1 MSLSVQES
9 KHIAKKIG
17 RDLSTTERQIIAAE
31 WSEHCSYKSSKKHLK
46 ILPTT
51 GRNVINEKG
60 YDSGVLDVGDG
71 YVVTVHI
78 ESHNH
83 PSAVE
88 PYGGA
93 ATGVG
98 GVIRDILSAG
108 TRPIAIFDGLRF
120 GDIENDTHARWLF
133 KNAVSGIADYG
144 NCLGIPTIG
153 GEVEFD
159 ECYKNYALVDVAA
172 IGFGKKD
179 KLIKNHANVGDLVVL
194 IGGPTGRD
202 GIGGSQ
208 FASDS
213 LESEDRSA
221 IQIPDPFIEKLIIE
235 TILEARNEN
244 CINAMKDLGG
254 GGLSCAVSEIADSLG
269 IGIELDVDNI
279 HTREA
284 GLSPDEIMISESQ
297 ERMLIITKKKKLP
310 KLNEICNKFRVSC
323 SLIGYVKSDKMM
335 HVRKGENTF
344 ALLPADFVAHA
355 PLLDRKKTMP
365 KYLRRLKKENK
376 NKKLLDY
383 SKTILKLLSSPNI
396 ASKHWVFHQY
406 DHEVGI
412 RTVVKPGFDASV
424 LRLDNGKF
432 LSAKIDGNPKH
443 CYLNPRQ
450 GAIGCFE
457 EACRNIV
464 CTGANPIG
472 MVDHLQFGNPEDPEI
487 FWTFMEAL
495 EGISDFAKFLRVPCV
510 GGKVSFYNETPSG
523 PIKPTPLI
531 GVLGIIDKP
540 PLVPVP
546 PSNGDYLL
554 IVGKTKDELGGS
566 EYFEYI
572 HKFIGGN
579 CPTVDFKTSK
589 LNMITVLSLIKNNLI
604 KCVHDCSKGGFAI
617 ALSELSIN
625 GNIGCSIDI
634 EKIPS
639 IKNLSHEKILFSES
653 HSRYLLVVDGKNIT
667 RVKQYLSKQKI
678 LFGVLGKF
686 SGDQISITHKSNN
699 LVKNDV
705 DVMQK
710 RYFNGL
716 EDLLKHG

>member
-1 MSLSVQES
+1 LSLQ
-9 KHIAKKIG
+9 KHETKYIKDTIK
-17 RDLSTTERQIIAAE
+17 RELTKTELQIVAAE

-46 ILPTT
+46 MLPTT
-51 GRNVINEKG
+51 GPNVILEKG

-88 PYGGA
+88 PFGGA

-108 TRPIAIFDGLRF
+108 TRPIAILDGLRF
-120 GDIENDTHARWLF
+120 GNIENDTHARWLF
-133 KNAVSGIADYG
+133 KNAVSGIANYG

-159 ECYKNYALVDVAA
+159 DCYKNYALVDVAA

-179 KLIKNHANVGDLVVL
+179 QLIKNHATKDDLVVL

-202 GIGGSQ
+202 GVGGSQ

-213 LESEDRSA
+213 LENENRSA
-221 IQIPDPFIEKLIIE
+221 VQIPDPFIEKLIID
-235 TILEARNEN
+235 TILEARNEQ

-254 GGLSCAVSEIADSLG
+254 GGLSCAVSEIAESLE
-269 IGIELDVDNI
+269 IGIELDVNNV
-279 HTREA
+279 HTRES
-284 GLSPDEIMISESQ
+284 GLLPDEIMISESQ
-297 ERMLIITKKKKLP
+297 ERMLIITSKQKLP
-310 KLNEICNKFRVSC
+310 KLRQICNKFRVTC
-323 SLIGYVKSDKMM
+323 STIGHVKNDKMM
-335 HVRKGENTF
+335 HVKKAKKTL
-344 ALLPADFVAHA
+344 ALLPAEFVARA
-355 PLLDRKKTMP
+355 PLLDRKKTKP
-365 KYLRRLKKENK
+365 KYLLQIKKENRV
-376 NKKLLDY
+376 KKTLDY
-383 SKTILKLLSSPNI
+383 SKIILKLLSSPNI
-396 ASKHWVFHQY
+396 ASKHWVFQQY

-443 CYLNPRQ
+443 CYLDPRQ

-457 EACRNIV
+457 EACRNVV

-487 FWTFMEAL
+487 FWTFMESL
-495 EGISDFAKFLRVPCV
+495 EGLTEYAKFLRIPCV
-510 GGKVSFYNETPSG
+510 GGKVSFYNETPAG

-531 GVLGIIDKP
+531 GVLGIKDKTP
-540 PLVPVP
+540 FLSVSP
-546 PSNGDYLL
+546 NNDDYLVV
-554 IVGKTKDELGGS
+554 IGDTKDELGGS

-572 HKFIGGN
+572 HRFIGGV
-579 CPTVDFKTSK
+579 CPRVDFTDSK
-589 LNMITVLSLIKNNLI
+589 INMLAVLSLIKNKLV
-604 KCVHDCSKGGFAI
+604 KSVHDCSKGGLSI
-617 ALSELSIN
+617 ALSELSIF
-625 GNIGCSIDI
+625 GNIGCTIDI
-634 EKIPS
+634 EKIPCEE
-639 IKNLSHEKILFSES
+639 NLSSEKILFSES
-653 HSRYLLVVDGKNIT
+653 HSRYLLVIDKKNVEEVNHI
-667 RVKQYLSKQKI
+667 LSKKKI
-678 LFGVLGKF
+678 TFAVLGKF
-686 SGDQISITHKSNN
+686 SGDQIIIKHKSKN
-699 LVKNDV
+699 LVKFRIDLA
-705 DVMQK
+705 QK

>member
-1 MSLSVQES
+1 MSLQ
-9 KHIAKKIG
+9 KHETKYVKDTIKRK
-17 RDLSTTERQIIAAE
+17 LTKTELQIVAAE

-46 ILPTT
+46 MLPTT
-51 GRNVINEKG
+51 GPNVILEKG
-60 YDSGVLDVGDG
+60 YDSGVLDVGDS

-88 PYGGA
+88 PFGGA

-98 GVIRDILSAG
+98 GVIRDILSTG
-108 TRPIAIFDGLRF
+108 TRPIAILDGLRF
-120 GDIENDTHARWLF
+120 GNIENDAHARWLF
-133 KNAVSGIADYG
+133 KNVVSGIADYG

-159 ECYKNYALVDVAA
+159 DCYKNYALVDVAA
-172 IGFGKKD
+172 IGYGKKD
-179 KLIKNHANVGDLVVL
+179 RLIKNHANKGDLVVL

-208 FASDS
+208 FASNS

-221 IQIPDPFIEKLIIE
+221 VQIPDPFIEKLIIE
-235 TILEARNEN
+235 TILEARNEK

-254 GGLSCAVSEIADSLG
+254 GGLSCAISETAESLG
-269 IGIELDVDNI
+269 IGIELDVDSV
-279 HTREA
+279 HTRES

-297 ERMLIITKKKKLP
+297 ERMLIITCKEKLS
-310 KLNEICNKFRVSC
+310 KLKQICDKFGVTC
-323 SLIGYVKSDKMM
+323 STIGHVKDDKMM
-335 HVRKGENTF
+335 HVKKGKNTL
-344 ALLPADFVAHA
+344 ALLPAEFVARA
-355 PLLDRKKTMP
+355 PLLDRKKTKP
-365 KYLRRLKKENK
+365 KYLRQIKKENNTK
-376 NKKLLDY
+376 ITLDY

-396 ASKHWVFHQY
+396 SSKHWVFRQY

-443 CYLNPRQ
+443 CYLDPRQ

-457 EACRNIV
+457 EACRNVV

-487 FWTFMEAL
+487 FWTFMESL
-495 EGISDFAKFLRVPCV
+495 EGLTEYAKFLRIPCV

-531 GVLGIIDKP
+531 GVLGIIDKTP
-540 PLVPVP
+540 FLPVSP
-546 PSNGDYLL
+546 INGDYL
-554 IVGKTKDELGGS
+554 IIIGKTNDELGGS

-572 HKFIGGN
+572 HKFIGGV
-579 CPTVDFKTSK
+579 CPSVDFKDSK
-589 LNMITVLSLIKNNLI
+589 INMLAVLSLIKNKLV
-604 KCVHDCSKGGFAI
+604 KSVHDCSKGGFAI
-617 ALSELSIN
+617 AVSELSIF
-625 GNIGCSIDI
+625 GNIGCNIDI
-634 EKIPS
+634 NNMPFV
-639 IKNLSHEKILFSES
+639 KNLSSEKILFSES
-653 HSRYLLVVDGKNIT
+653 HSRYLLVIDQKNII
-667 RVKQYLSKQKI
+667 RVKQFLSKKKI
-678 LFGVLGKF
+678 SFAVLGKF
-686 SGDQISITHKSNN
+686 SGDQINITYKSKN
-699 LVKNDV
+699 LVKIIV
-705 DVMQK
+705 DILRK
-710 RYFNGL
+710 RYFSGL

>member
-1 MSLSVQES
+1 MSLQ
-9 KHIAKKIG
+9 KHETKYVKDTIKRK
-17 RDLSTTERQIIAAE
+17 LTKTELQIVAAE

-46 ILPTT
+46 MLPTT
-51 GRNVINEKG
+51 GPNVILEKG
-60 YDSGVLDVGDG
+60 YDSGVLDVGDS

-88 PYGGA
+88 PFGGA

-98 GVIRDILSAG
+98 GVIRDILSTG
-108 TRPIAIFDGLRF
+108 TRPIAILDGLRF
-120 GDIENDTHARWLF
+120 GNIENDAHARWLF
-133 KNAVSGIADYG
+133 KNVVSGIADYG

-159 ECYKNYALVDVAA
+159 DCYKNYALVDVAA
-172 IGFGKKD
+172 IGYGKKD
-179 KLIKNHANVGDLVVL
+179 RLIKNHANKGDLVVL

-208 FASDS
+208 FASNS

-221 IQIPDPFIEKLIIE
+221 VQIPDPFIEKLIIE
-235 TILEARNEN
+235 TILEARNEK

-254 GGLSCAVSEIADSLG
+254 GGLSCAISETAESLG
-269 IGIELDVDNI
+269 IGIELDVDSV
-279 HTREA
+279 HTRES

-297 ERMLIITKKKKLP
+297 ERMLIITCKEKLS
-310 KLNEICNKFRVSC
+310 KLKQICDKFGVTC
-323 SLIGYVKSDKMM
+323 STIGHVKDDKMM
-335 HVRKGENTF
+335 HVKKGKNTL
-344 ALLPADFVAHA
+344 ALLPAEFVARA
-355 PLLDRKKTMP
+355 PLLDRKKTKP
-365 KYLRRLKKENK
+365 KYLRQIKKENNTK
-376 NKKLLDY
+376 ITLDY

-396 ASKHWVFHQY
+396 SSKHWVFRQY

-443 CYLNPRQ
+443 CYLDPRH

-457 EACRNIV
+457 EACRNVV

-487 FWTFMEAL
+487 FWTFMESL
-495 EGISDFAKFLRVPCV
+495 EGLTEYAKFLRIPCV
-510 GGKVSFYNETPSG
+510 GGKVSFYNETPLG

-531 GVLGIIDKP
+531 GVLGIIDKTP
-540 PLVPVP
+540 FLPVSP
-546 PSNGDYLL
+546 INGDYL
-554 IVGKTKDELGGS
+554 IIIGKTNDELGGS

-572 HKFIGGN
+572 HKFIGGV
-579 CPTVDFKTSK
+579 CPSVDFKDSK
-589 LNMITVLSLIKNNLI
+589 INMLAVLSLIKNKLV
-604 KCVHDCSKGGFAI
+604 KSVHDCSKGGFAI
-617 ALSELSIN
+617 AVSELSIF
-625 GNIGCSIDI
+625 GNIGCNIDI
-634 EKIPS
+634 NNMPFV
-639 IKNLSHEKILFSES
+639 KNLSSEKILFSES
-653 HSRYLLVVDGKNIT
+653 HSRYLLVIDQKNII
-667 RVKQYLSKQKI
+667 RVKQFLSKKKI
-678 LFGVLGKF
+678 SFAVLGKF
-686 SGDQISITHKSNN
+686 SGDQINITYKSKN
-699 LVKNDV
+699 LVKIIV
-705 DVMQK
+705 DILQK

>member
-1 MSLSVQES
+1 LSLQKHEI
-9 KHIAKKIG
+9 KHIQDIIKRK
-17 RDLSTTERQIIAAE
+17 LTKTELQIVAAE

-46 ILPTT
+46 MLPTT
-51 GRNVINEKG
+51 GRNVILEKG

-88 PYGGA
+88 PFGGA

-108 TRPIAIFDGLRF
+108 TRPIAILDGLRF
-120 GDIENDTHARWLF
+120 GDIENDAHARWLF

-159 ECYKNYALVDVAA
+159 NCYKGYALVDVAA
-172 IGFGKKD
+172 IGFGKKN
-179 KLIKNHANVGDLVVL
+179 KLIKNHASKGDLVVL
-194 IGGPTGRD
+194 IGGFTGRD

-213 LESEDRSA
+213 LEGEDRSA
-221 IQIPDPFIEKLIIE
+221 VQIPDPFIEKLIIE
-235 TILEARNEN
+235 TILEARNEK

-254 GGLSCAVSEIADSLG
+254 GGLSCAVSEIAESLE
-269 IGIELDVDNI
+269 IGIELDVNNV
-279 HTREA
+279 HTRES
-284 GLSPDEIMISESQ
+284 GLLPDEIMISESQ
-297 ERMLIITKKKKLP
+297 ERMLIITSKQKLP
-310 KLNEICNKFRVSC
+310 KLRQICNKFRVTC
-323 SLIGYVKSDKMM
+323 STIGHVKNDKMM
-335 HVRKGENTF
+335 HVKKAKKTL
-344 ALLPADFVAHA
+344 ALLPAEFVARA
-355 PLLDRKKTMP
+355 PLLDRKKTKP
-365 KYLRRLKKENK
+365 KYLLQIKKENRV
-376 NKKLLDY
+376 KKTLDY

-396 ASKHWVFHQY
+396 ASKHWVFQQY

-443 CYLNPRQ
+443 CYLDPRQ

-457 EACRNIV
+457 EACRNVV

-487 FWTFMEAL
+487 FWTFMESL
-495 EGISDFAKFLRVPCV
+495 EGLTEYAKFLRIPCV

-531 GVLGIIDKP
+531 GVLGIKDKTP
-540 PLVPVP
+540 FLSVSPNNDDCLVVI
-546 PSNGDYLL
+546 GD
-554 IVGKTKDELGGS
+554 TKDELGGS

-572 HKFIGGN
+572 HRFIGGV
-579 CPTVDFKTSK
+579 CPRVDFTDSK
-589 LNMITVLSLIKNNLI
+589 INMLAVLSLIKNKLV
-604 KCVHDCSKGGFAI
+604 KSVHDCSKGGLSI
-617 ALSELSIN
+617 ALSELSIF
-625 GNIGCSIDI
+625 GNIGCTIDI
-634 EKIPS
+634 EKIPCEE
-639 IKNLSHEKILFSES
+639 NLSSEKILFSES
-653 HSRYLLVVDGKNIT
+653 HSRYLLVIDKKNIKE
-667 RVKQYLSKQKI
+667 VNHILSKKKI
-678 LFGVLGKF
+678 TFAVLGKF
-686 SGDQISITHKSNN
+686 SGDQINIKHKSKN
-699 LVKNDV
+699 LVKFRIDLA
-705 DVMQK
+705 QK

>member
-1 MSLSVQES
+1 LSLQKHETKYIKDTIKRELS
-9 KHIAKKIG
+9 K
-17 RDLSTTERQIIAAE
+17 TELQIVAAE

-46 ILPTT
+46 MLPTT
-51 GRNVINEKG
+51 GQNVILEKG

-88 PYGGA
+88 PFGGA

-98 GVIRDILSAG
+98 GVIRDILSTG
-108 TRPIAIFDGLRF
+108 TRPIAILDGLRF
-120 GDIENDTHARWLF
+120 GNIENDAHARWLF
-133 KNAVSGIADYG
+133 KNVVSGIADYG

-159 ECYKNYALVDVAA
+159 DCYKNYALVDVAA
-172 IGFGKKD
+172 IGYGKKD
-179 KLIKNHANVGDLVVL
+179 RLIKNHANKGDLVVL

-208 FASDS
+208 FASVS

-221 IQIPDPFIEKLIIE
+221 VQIPDPFIEKLIIE
-235 TILEARNEN
+235 TILEARNEK

-254 GGLSCAVSEIADSLG
+254 GGLSCAISETAESLG
-269 IGIELDVDNI
+269 IGIELDIDSV
-279 HTREA
+279 HTRES

-297 ERMLIITKKKKLP
+297 ERMLIITCKEKLS
-310 KLNEICNKFRVSC
+310 KLKQICDKFGVTC
-323 SLIGYVKSDKMM
+323 STIGHVKNDKMM
-335 HVRKGENTF
+335 HVKKGKNTL
-344 ALLPADFVAHA
+344 ALLPAEFVARA
-355 PLLDRKKTMP
+355 PLLDRKKTKP
-365 KYLRRLKKENK
+365 KYLRQIKKENNTK
-376 NKKLLDY
+376 ITLDY

-396 ASKHWVFHQY
+396 SSKHWVFRQY

-443 CYLNPRQ
+443 CYLDPRH

-457 EACRNIV
+457 EACRNVV

-487 FWTFMEAL
+487 FWTFMESL
-495 EGISDFAKFLRVPCV
+495 EGLTEYAKFLRIPCV

-531 GVLGIIDKP
+531 GVLGIIDKTP
-540 PLVPVP
+540 FLPVSP
-546 PSNGDYLL
+546 INGDYL
-554 IVGKTKDELGGS
+554 IIIGKTNDELGGS

-572 HKFIGGN
+572 HKFIGGI
-579 CPTVDFKTSK
+579 CPSVDFKDSK
-589 LNMITVLSLIKNNLI
+589 INMLAVLSLIKNKLV
-604 KCVHDCSKGGFAI
+604 KSVHDCSKGGFAI
-617 ALSELSIN
+617 AVSELSIF
-625 GNIGCSIDI
+625 GNIGCDIDI
-634 EKIPS
+634 NKMPS
-639 IKNLSHEKILFSES
+639 VKNLSSEKKLFSES
-653 HSRYLLVVDGKNIT
+653 HSRYLLVIDQKNII
-667 RVKQYLSKQKI
+667 RVKQFLSKKKTS
-678 LFGVLGKF
+678 FAVLGKF
-686 SGDQISITHKSNN
+686 SGDQINITYKSKN
-699 LVKNDV
+699 LVKIIV
-705 DVMQK
+705 DILQK